1 MIMEMIMAMTTIK
14 IHVLRMERRSM
25 EQSRFIGG
33 IYKQT
38 FNLNKHILVTEQFS
52 NIFTK
57 SIEHKTIKLFPQV
70 HLGKYARE
78 GVVLDR

>member
-1 MIMEMIMAMTTIK
+1 
-14 IHVLRMERRSM
+14 M
-25 EQSRFIGG
+25 EQFG
-33 IYKQT
+33 
-38 FNLNKHILVTEQFS
+38 